1 MAKGEVLFDINVGGY
16 DEDMWDDRAL
26 IRNWERAYKS
36 SRSVA
41 SLPRRTCR
49 TGIPESLLA
58 KYLNLDA
65 QSAAFIGKFG
75 TTDGICLTPM
85 KININFWHIN
95 LN

>member
-41 SLPRRTCR
+41 SLPGRTSR
-49 TGIPESLLA
+49 TR
-58 KYLNLDA
+58 
-65 QSAAFIGKFG
+65 
-75 TTDGICLTPM
+75 
-85 KININFWHIN
+85 HR
-95 LN
+95 